1 MLNFLSSLEIY
12 SHAFLPEA
20 YPDDE
25 EKTSLRKGKERC
37 SYDPSPVHMANL
49 ADPTIPSHS
58 HPIPLF
64 QQRTKHPSPP
74 RTKVPTYPEQ
84 TTTTK
89 KERKKERETIPI
101 IPPSHCPNPTNPP
114 NPLDSKNPLP
124 TPPILF
130 PSLPPPSLP
139 RAQVKVT
146 DCLPAC

>member
-1 MLNFLSSLEIY
+1 MLFCLKHIRTMKRRLLYVRGKKGVAMIFPQY
-12 SHAFLPEA
+12 IWP
-20 YPDDE
+20 
-25 EKTSLRKGKERC
+25 TSQ
-37 SYDPSPVHMANL
+37 
-49 ADPTIPSHS
+49 TQPSHPIPS

-64 QQRTKHPSPP
+64 QQEQSTPP
-74 RTKVPTYPEQ
+74 LPEQ
-84 TTTTK
+84 KSPLIQNKRQQQRK
-89 KERKKERETIPI
+89 KERKKEKQSPLSHHPI
-101 IPPSHCPNPTNPP
+101 VPTQPNPP